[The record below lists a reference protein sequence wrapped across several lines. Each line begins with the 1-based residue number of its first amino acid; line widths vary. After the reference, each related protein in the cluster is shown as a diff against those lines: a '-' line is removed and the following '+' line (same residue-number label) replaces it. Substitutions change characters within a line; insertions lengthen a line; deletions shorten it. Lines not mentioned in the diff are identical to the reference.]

1 MTYTYD
7 KVFKFEYMSFEMIYM
22 NRSVKFG
29 DFLAYSLLVV
39 YIIKGHVALIPL
51 YCIFVNDL

>member
-1 MTYTYD
+1 
-7 KVFKFEYMSFEMIYM
+7 M

-29 DFLAYSLLVV
+29 DFLAYSLLMV